1 MATMNAMVTPPES
14 GAEKAA
20 GPVQGTVPD
29 GPFRDDTAT
38 AAGTPVP
45 RTNTTPSASEGP
57 GARAAA
63 TPSYEGTASLSQ
75 AGALDAAALS
85 ALAVSVK
92 AWARELG
99 FDAVGIS
106 DIDLHG
112 AEPGLLAWLAAGYHG
127 QMHYMEKHGLK
138 RARPAELVPG
148 TQRVVSVRLPYLPAA
163 LGTDWRETEARRL
176 ADPEAAVVSIYARGR
191 DYHKVMRQRLQRLAD
206 RIGTAI
212 GPFGHRVFTDS
223 APVMEVEL
231 ARRAGV
237 GWRGKHTLLLS
248 RDAGSLFFL
257 GELYLDIP
265 LPVDRPGRADVDTSG
280 QTQQA
285 VDRSDM
291 PVLIAD
297 PIAAAAAAMPPADGA
312 HCGACRRCIDA
323 CPTGAIVAPFR
334 LDARKCISY
343 LTIEFD
349 GSIPEAMRPAMGNR
363 IYGCDDCQTACP
375 WNKYAKRA
383 DTADFDTR
391 NDLDSSSLVALF
403 RWTESD
409 FDTRLA
415 GTAIRRIGHT
425 RWLRNIAVAL
435 GNALRVS
442 PPGVAQQTLHA
453 ALMLHAAHP
462 DALVREHVAWALDQ
476 AATPVAGMHSDDN
489 AGPMSQSIVGET
501 GHHVT
506 HGTTSD
512 TAARKQNT

>member
-1 MATMNAMVTPPES
+1 MATMNAMVTPPDP
-14 GAEKAA
+14 GAENASD
-20 GPVQGTVPD
+20 PEQGTVPD
-29 GPFRDDTAT
+29 RPFRDNVAT
-38 AAGTPVP
+38 ASGTAVAA
-45 RTNTTPSASEGP
+45 TNTRSFVPESVL
-57 GARAAA
+57 ARTAA
-63 TPSYEGTASLSQ
+63 TPSRDDEASPSR
-75 AGALDAAALS
+75 AVDLDAAALS

-92 AWARELG
+92 VWARELG
-99 FDAVGIS
+99 FDAVGIG

-163 LGTDWRETEARRL
+163 LGPDWRDTEARRL
-176 ADPEAAVVSIYARGR
+176 DDPEAAVVSVYARGR

-206 RIGTAI
+206 RIGAAI

-248 RDAGSLFFL
+248 RDAGSFFFL
-257 GELYLDIP
+257 GELYLDVP
-265 LPVDRPGRADVDTSG
+265 LPVDRPGSGEVDTMGEG
-280 QTQQA
+280 QDA
-285 VDRSDM
+285 VAPIDM
-291 PVLIAD
+291 PAMTDD
-297 PIAAAAAAMPPADGA
+297 PTAAAPSADGA
-312 HCGACRRCIDA
+312 HCGACRRCLDA

-375 WNKYAKRA
+375 WNKFAKRA

-403 RWTESD
+403 HWTESD
-409 FDTRLA
+409 FDTRLT
-415 GTAIRRIGHT
+415 GSAIRRIGHA

-435 GNALRVS
+435 GNALRAA
-442 PPGVAQQTLHA
+442 PTEVARQTLRD
-453 ALMLHAAHP
+453 ALLLHAAHP
-462 DALVREHVAWALDQ
+462 DAQVREHVAWALDQ
-476 AATPVAGMHSDDN
+476 ARDATAPSVGADVAPG
-489 AGPMSQSIVGET
+489 
-501 GHHVT
+501 
-506 HGTTSD
+506 GTTHTTTVD
-512 TAARKQNT
+512 TAAWKQSR